1 MHGVW
6 NETNAQLRLVK
17 EGATLEQS
25 GENEELDGE
34 KNQRMGTEKLMMRK
48 KSKDAANR
56 VGRCNNGTGQR
67 ENICNRMTQLRGR
80 CYLSLSS

>member
-34 KNQRMGTEKLMMRK
+34 K
-48 KSKDAANR
+48 
-56 VGRCNNGTGQR
+56 
-67 ENICNRMTQLRGR
+67 IRGWER
-80 CYLSLSS
+80 RS